1 MDLRLAGRKA
11 LITGSTRGIGR
22 RIAEALAREGC
33 DIAIGARKA
42 AEVDA
47 AIADLSGLGVKV
59 VGAAMDAADADSV
72 KNWVTRMGDALGG
85 IDILIP
91 NVSAG
96 GSLNGEQ
103 SWNDAYQIDVLGTL
117 RAIDAALPA
126 LEASGQGAITITGT
140 TAAVET
146 FMAPMAYNAMKGA
159 LIVHAKQL
167 SQTLLPRGIRVNVV
181 SPGPIEFP
189 GGAWEGIKVGAPDLY
204 AATVAAQPSGRL
216 GTPDEVAACVAFLSS
231 PAASWVTGVNLV
243 VDGGYTKRVQL

>member
-1 MDLRLAGRKA
+1 MDLRLTGRKA

-42 AEVDA
+42 DEVAA

-59 VGAAMDAADADSV
+59 AGAAMDAADAESV
-72 KNWVTRMGDALGG
+72 KNWVTGMGEALGG
-85 IDILIP
+85 IDILVP

-96 GSLNGEQ
+96 GSMNGEQ
-103 SWNDAYQIDVLGTL
+103 SWHDAYQIDVLGTL

-146 FMAPMAYNAMKGA
+146 FMAPMAYNALKGA
-159 LIVHAKQL
+159 LIIHAKQL
-167 SQTLLPRGIRVNVV
+167 SQTLMVRGIRVNVV
-181 SPGPIEFP
+181 SPGPTEFP
-189 GGAWEGIKVGAPDLY
+189 GGAWDSFRTTLPDLY

-216 GTPDEVAACVAFLSS
+216 GTPEEVASCVTFLSS

>member
-1 MDLRLAGRKA
+1 MDLRLGGRRA

-72 KNWVTRMGDALGG
+72 KNWVTRMGEALGG
-85 IDILIP
+85 IDILVP

-117 RAIDAALPA
+117 RTIDAGLPA

-189 GGAWEGIKVGAPDLY
+189 GGAWEGIKAGAPDLY

-216 GTPDEVAACVAFLSS
+216 GTPEEVASCVAFLSS

>member
-1 MDLRLAGRKA
+1 MDLRLSGRRA

-22 RIAEALAREGC
+22 RIANALAREGC

-42 AEVDA
+42 DEVEATVAE
-47 AIADLSGLGVKV
+47 LSGLGVKV

-72 KNWVTRMGDALGG
+72 KNWVVSMGDALGG
-85 IDILIP
+85 IDILVP
-91 NVSAG
+91 NVSVG
-96 GSLNGEQ
+96 GSINGEQ
-103 SWNDAYQIDVLGTL
+103 SWHDAFQVDVLGTV

-126 LEASGQGAITITGT
+126 LEASGQGAITITGS

-146 FMAPMAYNAMKGA
+146 FMAPMAYNALKGA
-159 LIVHAKQL
+159 LIIHAKQL

-181 SPGPIEFP
+181 SPGPIEFQ
-189 GGAWEGIKVGAPDLY
+189 GGAWDGFRTTIPDLY
-204 AATVAAQPSGRL
+204 TATVAAHPSGRL
-216 GTPDEVAACVAFLSS
+216 GTPEEVASCVAFLSS